1 MVRARIILR
10 CAGSIG
16 SSPEPAPMP
25 RAQGSAARPR
35 TAPGS
40 DVRDL
45 RRAFDAL
52 YAEYDRHGFV
62 RLHLPAVESGAATRE
77 QVLVSYLR
85 KCHERRLS
93 RASA

>member
-1 MVRARIILR
+1 M
-10 CAGSIG
+10 
-16 SSPEPAPMP
+16 
-25 RAQGSAARPR
+25 
-35 TAPGS
+35 
-40 DVRDL
+40 RDL